1 MHRYAYVTL
10 ACQLS
15 RIRKTD
21 PALFDSD
28 RQRKQSSLPTASSRQ
43 LLAPAATNRPLVPES
58 KTPNRLGSG
67 LNEQLLSDQ
76 YNEEVERSLRG
87 EGDQHHDELSSPSGT

>member
-1 MHRYAYVTL
+1 
-10 ACQLS
+10 
-15 RIRKTD
+15 
-21 PALFDSD
+21 
-28 RQRKQSSLPTASSRQ
+28 
-43 LLAPAATNRPLVPES
+43 VPES
-58 KTPNRLGSG
+58 KTPNLPGSG